1 MHDRLKYFL
10 LIAQA
15 LIIAF
20 LLVYLVFSIDD
31 SRKVSELE
39 EQVSELRGLNELCLT
54 HNDSLSM
61 VLQEFRIKNALPPF
75 LDKKQIEEL
84 QKHGLNDPVKEIR
97 DDLVGNPDLISRSS
111 VLGGR
116 MDFYFRDGIHI
127 LNDRWV
133 FAYFEDGHI
142 DGALLLK
149 YTIKENGS
157 LAWEVLDETK

>member
-61 VLQEFRIKNALPPF
+61 VLQEFRINNALPPF
-75 LDKKQIEEL
+75 LDKRQIEEL
-84 QKHGLNDPVKEIR
+84 QKRGLNDPVKEIR